1 LSLLALC
8 SSPLTCLASQRIKEF
23 NYAGLNATPF
33 VALENNAPNAYTNP
47 VLQVLFALAEV
58 SGVRNDV

>member
-1 LSLLALC
+1 MLYQPPS
-8 SSPLTCLASQRIKEF
+8 TTTGKQRIKEF

-47 VLQVLFALAEV
+47 ILQVILV
-58 SGVRNDV
+58 IYVTSDVDLIYTKIL